1 MQKAYSRIYWEDLPS
16 HNTALDADNLNA
28 EAAALDT
35 IDDRVV
41 AMDTTKANQTDLLNT
56 IKTVAYNDQTG
67 VFTFTLWNGQ
77 TITIDTDLEKLAINF
92 DYDDDP
98 TSAHYQNLVITL
110 DDGTVKY
117 VDMSALI
124 TQYEFDNTSTI
135 AFTVGSG
142 GKITANVVD
151 GSITGAK
158 LQPNYLAD
166 VTAQANAAAA
176 SASAAS
182 ASELNAEA
190 WATGNK
196 NGTPV
201 PSTAPQHEN
210 NAEYYADQAKDTADY
225 VDGVKDTI
233 EAMVNNVTFSV
244 DFSTGNLI
252 YTDNSAYT
260 FSINN
265 LTGNLEWEVSA

>member
-1 MQKAYSRIYWEDLPS
+1 MQKAYSRIYWKNLPS
-16 HNTALDADNLNA
+16 HDTALDADNLNTVD
-28 EAAALDT
+28 AALDT

-41 AMDTTKANQTDLLNT
+41 TMDTTKANQTDLLNT
-56 IKTVAYNDQTG
+56 VKTVAYNDQTG
-67 VFTFTLWNGQ
+67 VFTFTLWNG
-77 TITIDTDLEKLAINF
+77 TAITIDTDLEKLAVNF

-98 TSAHYQNLVITL
+98 TSPHYQNLIITL

-124 TQYEFDNTSTI
+124 TEYEFDNTATI
-135 AFTVGSG
+135 AFTVSSG
-142 GKITANVVD
+142 RITANVVD

-166 VTAQANAAAA
+166 VTAQANAA
-176 SASAAS
+176 SASANAAA

-201 PSTAPQHEN
+201 PSTDPQHNN
-210 NAEYYADQAKDTADY
+210 NAEYYAGEAANTADY

-244 DFSTGNLI
+244 DFATGNLT

-260 FSINN
+260 FTVNQS
-265 LTGNLEWEVSA
+265 TGNLEWEVSA